1 MCLKIGNMVL
11 GWRVDAKAF
20 KILFNRESGP
30 LFESCKLVLY
40 LQNEDLIS
48 L

>member
-11 GWRVDAKAF
+11 GLRGDAKAF
-20 KILFNRESGP
+20 KILFSRESGP
-30 LFESCKLVLY
+30 LFESCKLLFH
-40 LQNEDLIS
+40 LQNEDFIS